1 MCGVC
6 KENKETKLRTDEDIL
21 SKVKIARLFFHS
33 ESQIFPVKNVLRGIR
48 FILQV
53 FMFIEISSIQRVI
66 RFRDGTLVIMVSP
79 KILMLSD
86 GQKIMIFALLVSR
99 LTVNQS
105 RKLFIYST
113 SGFHSM

>member
-1 MCGVC
+1 
-6 KENKETKLRTDEDIL
+6 
-21 SKVKIARLFFHS
+21 
-33 ESQIFPVKNVLRGIR
+33 
-48 FILQV
+48 
-53 FMFIEISSIQRVI
+53 MFIEISSIQRAI
-66 RFRDGTLVIMVSP
+66 RFRDGTMVIMVSP

-86 GQKIMIFALLVSR
+86 GRKIMIFALLVSR